1 MIVFLP
7 PPSSGSPGAD
17 GTHPAPTGQAR
28 TGPHGTADD
37 PDYAEVAHMLT
48 GVPDSASFPALL
60 VALAGVGGPL
70 ELPTDPSI
78 EVEYAAVLAD
88 ATHRAEDDSADER
101 VAGFGFSAVAPDAA
115 STPAESEPS
124 ETLTDAIVEVAD
136 EVTAAVVEAEARAE
150 EGVQVPFDQEVPAVQ
165 EASAGQEPVELAP
178 GMVSRLSRDFA
189 VRLERVA
196 DRMWNEHG
204 LRVEIVEGFRSQSR
218 QDQLYA
224 QGRTAPGPVVT
235 WTTQSLHSVG
245 AAADL
250 YVDGAPITPDQALLL
265 SRVADDEGLR
275 TLYPFDSGHIQL
287 DRPDFRGELE
297 AQIPRPPRD
306 PLGGAPAEPRTGV
319 ARVAPVAPVAR
330 PARPPGGNETP
341 MVMDVTPA
349 SGTSAQPAAPTSGAG
364 STGGTAST
372 PDPLAAGMGGGGN
385 TAADDDAPDRDRHAV
400 RTGVESSSPAP
411 SGSQPHALPPV
422 GPAGPRPLI
431 GTAMVEGVAGPQQVD
446 PGAFEYEPPRTA
458 VRRLHLPIE
467 GLPGANSID
476 LGVRGSTVDGWLNVS
491 DPALAAELRRS
502 LHELRQRLGDRG
514 LEARAIGVRVVSG
527 TSPDGTVAS
536 PEANAGRTGGEGS
549 QGQEAGAE
557 RQRSQRERAPR
568 DTRHRSANSDA
579 HDPKE
584 EG

>member
-1 MIVFLP
+1 
-7 PPSSGSPGAD
+7 
-17 GTHPAPTGQAR
+17 
-28 TGPHGTADD
+28 
-37 PDYAEVAHMLT
+37 MLT
-48 GVPDSASFPALL
+48 GVPESASFPALL

-70 ELPTDPSI
+70 ELPTDPSV

-88 ATHRAEDDSADER
+88 ATHRPEEDAADDG

-115 STPAESEPS
+115 STPAESGPFEAP
-124 ETLTDAIVEVAD
+124 TDAIVEVAAEVAD
-136 EVTAAVVEAEARAE
+136 EVTTAAVEADARAE
-150 EGVQVPFDQEVPAVQ
+150 EGVQVPFDQEVPAGQELPAAQ
-165 EASAGQEPVELAP
+165 EAVELAP

-189 VRLERVA
+189 ARLERVA

-330 PARPPGGNETP
+330 PARPPGGQETP
-341 MVMDVTPA
+341 MVMEVTPV
-349 SGTSAQPAAPTSGAG
+349 SGTSGQPVLPTTGTG
-364 STGGTAST
+364 SARGTAPT
-372 PDPLAAGMGGGGN
+372 PDPLAPGMGGGGN
-385 TAADDDAPDRDRHAV
+385 TAADDGAPDRDRHAV

-411 SGSQPHALPPV
+411 SGSQAHALPPV
-422 GPAGPRPLI
+422 GPAGPRPLM
-431 GTAMVEGVAGPQQVD
+431 GTAMVEGVAGPQPID
-446 PGAFEYEPPRTA
+446 PGAFEYEPPRSA
-458 VRRLHLPIE
+458 VHRLHLPIE

-491 DPALAAELRRS
+491 DPALAAELRKS
-502 LHELRQRLGDRG
+502 LHELRQQLGDRG

-527 TSPDGTVAS
+527 TSPDGVAASSDAS
-536 PEANAGRTGGEGS
+536 PGRTGGEGS
-549 QGQEAGAE
+549 LGHEAGAE
-557 RQRSQRERAPR
+557 RQRSQKERAPR
-568 DTRHRSANSDA
+568 DPYHRSANSDT

-584 EG
+584 ER